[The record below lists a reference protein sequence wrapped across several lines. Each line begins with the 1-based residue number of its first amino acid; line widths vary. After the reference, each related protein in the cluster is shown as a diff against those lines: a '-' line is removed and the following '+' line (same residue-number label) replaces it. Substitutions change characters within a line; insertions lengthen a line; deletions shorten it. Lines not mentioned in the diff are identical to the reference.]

1 MTRKNVVFLALGGLV
16 IGAASI
22 PAVQAQTRHALVL
35 AERACVDNGVARKS
49 PAFNRCAVRAASAYD
64 RGDHPSAQHE
74 AQATGNAHTACLSFG
89 LDQETLGYRQCIAN
103 LVEPVA
109 ARAEFVAPTT
119 IVRTDRVAAPKYYPP
134 GYDDYV
140 LGPQL
145 AAQ

>member
-1 MTRKNVVFLALGGLV
+1 MTRKNVIFLALGGLV
-16 IGAASI
+16 IGAAAT
-22 PAVQAQTRHALVL
+22 PVAQAQTRHALVL
-35 AERACVDNGVARKS
+35 AETACIDNGVARKS
-49 PAFNRCAVRAASAYD
+49 AAFNRCVVRAASAYD

-74 AQATGNAHTACLSFG
+74 AQVTGNANRACLPFR

-109 ARAEFVAPTT
+109 ARAEFLAPTT
-119 IVRTDRVAAPKYYPP
+119 TVKTYRVAAPKNYPP

-145 AAQ
+145 AAE